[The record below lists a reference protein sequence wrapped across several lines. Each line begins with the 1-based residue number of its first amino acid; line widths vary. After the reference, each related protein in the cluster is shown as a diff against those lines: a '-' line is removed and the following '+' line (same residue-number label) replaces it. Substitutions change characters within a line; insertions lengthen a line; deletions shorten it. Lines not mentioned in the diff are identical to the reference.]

1 MSFATLILA
10 EHFEG
15 KLNPNFGNILTTA
28 HQLKDKQVDVLI
40 HGADC
45 TSQIDQIK
53 KYNGVNSILV
63 VKDATLHNSYGDS
76 VARVVKHVV

>member
-15 KLNPNFGNILTTA
+15 KLNPNFGNILTAA

-45 TSQIDQIK
+45 TSQID
-53 KYNGVNSILV
+53 
-63 VKDATLHNSYGDS
+63 
-76 VARVVKHVV
+76 